1 MKATKIKMKSG
12 CGKSDNLLE
21 IDSVYITGC
30 TNPGYFK
37 KETLYDHLKSNP
49 GTIQVDISPYPDV
62 IPAISVNNE
71 KYVKS
76 SPNSSNKDNLMCLPR
91 E

>member
-1 MKATKIKMKSG
+1 MRATKINMKSG

-21 IDSVYITGC
+21 IDSVYVTGC
-30 TNPGYFK
+30 TTPGYYK
-37 KETLYDHLKSNP
+37 KEVLHDHLKKNP
-49 GTIQVDISPYPDV
+49 GTIQVDIWPYPNV
-62 IPAISVNNE
+62 VPATSVNNE

-76 SPNSSNKDNLMCLPR
+76 SPNSSNKDNLLCLPR